1 MTSNLLIILTNS
13 QGTLGVQSVNPEAIN
28 RAGILAVS
36 EQEPE
41 AKDWLGKDVQ
51 DGISNDLSI
60 NRPPTG
66 TISNT
71 PDDWVQGP
79 DDEGE
84 ATNGSEQLGG
94 TTVLG
99 LDRTTTWHDELV
111 DDDQE
116 GGTGH
121 GIVCPLLTLS
131 SAKGGEETKE
141 DHEQVGSDDDN
152 DVSTAHASEEGK
164 IKEEER
170 SGQGPVNVA
179 SPEDLAVDV
188 LDGVGDVLVG
198 LLDDDVGEGVSVT
211 GGHGEVGD
219 GSKGGDEGSDD
230 MEEAFLDWGAVG
242 QEEEGQGRQQHDDPD
257 DPESLGAGLTHLL
270 VGWGIGSDRGD
281 GRDGG
286 GRAVGGHQ
294 QAGGVLCKSLDDLSR
309 VNHGCGDGGGGG
321 GSSSSSVSSMK
332 TSMLRD

>member
-1 MTSNLLIILTNS
+1 MTSDLLIILTNS
-13 QGTLGVQSVNPEAIN
+13 QRTLSVQSVNPEAID
-28 RAGILAVS
+28 RAGILAVG

-41 AKDWLGKDVQ
+41 AEDWLGKDVQ
-51 DGISNDLSI
+51 DGIGNDLSI

-66 TISNT
+66 TISDT

-79 DDEGE
+79 DDDGE

-94 TTVLG
+94 AAVLAH
-99 LDRTTTWHDELV
+99 DSTTTWDGKLV

-131 SAKGGEETKE
+131 SAESSEETKE
-141 DHEQVGSDDDN
+141 DHEQVGDDDDN
-152 DVSTAHASEEGK
+152 NVSTAHAREEGK

-170 SGQGPVNVA
+170 SGQGPVDVA
-179 SPEDLAVDV
+179 SPEDLAEDV
-188 LDGVGDVLVG
+188 LDGVGDVIVG

-219 GSKGGDEGSDD
+219 GSEGGNEGSDD

-257 DPESLGAGLTHLL
+257 NPESLFAGVTDLL
-270 VGWGIGSDRGD
+270 VGWGIGSDSWKGSW
-281 GRDGG
+281 GG
-286 GRAVGGHQ
+286 GSTVGGDQ

-309 VNHGCGDGGGGG
+309 INHGCGG
-321 GSSSSSVSSMK
+321 GSSSSVSGVDA
-332 TSMLRD
+332 SMLRD